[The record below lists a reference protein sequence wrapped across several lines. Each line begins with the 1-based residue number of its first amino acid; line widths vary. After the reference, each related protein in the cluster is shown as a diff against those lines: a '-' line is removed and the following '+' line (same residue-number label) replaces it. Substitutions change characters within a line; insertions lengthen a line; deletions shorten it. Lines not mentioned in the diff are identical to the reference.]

1 MKRKVEIT
9 TGVYDKPYVT
19 DCIYD
24 ESESRLLIKWM
35 QQHEGDVSKSFYE
48 IAFDKETGVAVIT
61 RHGDVDSKLVF
72 DTGKKT
78 EGLVKT
84 PYGTIKVDIITDYIT
99 VPSVLSQKFE
109 ICYDM
114 AQSAGSLIKNIFSL
128 NFHLQNL

>member
-9 TGVYDKPYVT
+9 TGVYGKPYVT

-24 ESESRLLIKWM
+24 ERESGLLIKWM
-35 QQHEGDVSKSFYE
+35 QQHEGDTKKSFYE

-61 RHGDVDSKLVF
+61 RHGEVDSKLVF
-72 DTGKKT
+72 DTSRKT
-78 EGLVKT
+78 QGVVQT
-84 PYGTIKVDIITDYIT
+84 PYGAITVDIITDYIT
-99 VPSVLSQKFE
+99 VPSVLSPRFE

-114 AQSAGSLIKNIFSL
+114 AQGAGSLIKNTFSL